1 MATEKITAPN
11 KDNPESLVSSLDLF
25 ARKQEKLN
33 QKLFE
38 LSITKLDSKEDI
50 QEVLKFFQSEIYNED
65 FRHSYSAFLFV
76 VTKIHEG
83 GDYQEWILK
92 ENLEGIKK
100 EIFNN
105 YGFQDIYSPIMK
117 LCDHI
122 SLELGRVEYN
132 AQILSQ
138 IEDYKSK
145 VEEYKKLFSE
155 TSEKVKEA
163 QGALEITKKTLADS
177 QETQRE
183 ALEKISKLQGET
195 IGVISIFAAVTLAFS
210 GGISYLSS
218 AISARHNSPILKLLL
233 TILICGFVLF
243 NSIFILLYVVAKMI
257 DKKVFMTCN
266 SRDCLDCKERR
277 KKPCSGLKK
286 LKKSFPYLFWIDAIL
301 LGMIIGIC
309 LFMIFQKSPCCPLW
323 LK

>member
-1 MATEKITAPN
+1 MDGEN
-11 KDNPESLVSSLDLF
+11 KLIDPEEEVLSLDLISD
-25 ARKQEKLN
+25 RQTKLN
-33 QKLFE
+33 QKIQD
-38 LSITKLDSKEDI
+38 LSKNSLKGEMEIKK
-50 QEVLKFFQSEIYNED
+50 VLTFFQDEIYTSHFRHNYSEFFSVVASIYQEDNDFDVQVLQQNIMLLKAELDKDLQEGTYIFKEARNSILKLFDHITLEIYRFDNNVRLLEQVKSAKQGIEYYKSEIE
-65 FRHSYSAFLFV
+65 
-76 VTKIHEG
+76 
-83 GDYQEWILK
+83 
-92 ENLEGIKK
+92 
-100 EIFNN
+100 
-105 YGFQDIYSPIMK
+105 
-117 LCDHI
+117 
-122 SLELGRVEYN
+122 SL
-132 AQILSQ
+132 
-138 IEDYKSK
+138 
-145 VEEYKKLFSE
+145 
-155 TSEKVKEA
+155 
-163 QGALEITKKTLADS
+163 KKTLH
-177 QETQRE
+177 ETQSV
-183 ALEKISKLQGET
+183 LSNVEKVNEEHRQHFSKLQGET
-195 IGVISIFAAVTLAFS
+195 ISVISIFAAVTLAFS

-218 AISARHNSPILKLLL
+218 AISAIHNSPILKLLL